1 MDESDGREE
10 AVTHL
15 HEALKVDDADTKNFH
30 VRQALQL
37 LDVEDA

>member
-1 MDESDGREE
+1 MDEPDGREE
-10 AVTHL
+10 TVHHL
-15 HEALKVDDADTKNFH
+15 HEALEADSTDRKNFH